1 MSSDADLK
9 ALGATTKGQGGTVCQ
24 TSNLTP
30 ASRATLSRCYSGGM
44 KGTTVLEQHENGE
57 FTKTIEPADL
67 RAKHTKS
74 AALWVPTVELSA
86 WQQNPRD
93 NDHAVPEVVKSIK
106 RFGFAAPIIA
116 SPDGQIIAGHTRL
129 KAALELRMPEV
140 PVRFM
145 DLDPG
150 EAHLL
155 ALADNRIA
163 EIADWD
169 DDLLGDVL
177 KDMEADGLDLGG
189 IGWDVDE
196 LADLLGQN
204 DPLPMEEDEV
214 PEIQAEVHSKLGEVY
229 ELGPH
234 RLMCG
239 DCRAST
245 DVSTLL
251 DGVVVNVAFT
261 SPPYA
266 SQRKYDESSGF
277 KPIKPD
283 AYVEWFE
290 TVQANVREHLAE
302 DGSWF
307 VNIKEHCEDGQRSL
321 YVKDLTIAHVR
332 AWGWMFV
339 DEFCWRDT
347 KNGVP
352 GGWGNRFKDAWEPV
366 FHFATTTK
374 IRMDPTANGTESN
387 AVFDYSPST
396 ATTKTGSGLLG
407 VKSTEERQGVARPS
421 NVIEIAAAS
430 TGEHSAAYPVGLPSW
445 FVRAFS
451 DEGDAILDPFMGSGT
466 TLIAAAQERRVAY
479 GMEISPGYCDVIRRR
494 WTRWARDH
502 DQDPGTGAL
511 ED

>member
-1 MSSDADLK
+1 
-9 ALGATTKGQGGTVCQ
+9 
-24 TSNLTP
+24 
-30 ASRATLSRCYSGGM
+30 M

-129 KAALELRMPEV
+129 KAALDLRMPEV

-177 KDMEADGLDLGG
+177 KDMEAEGLDLGG

-204 DPLPMEEDEV
+204 DPLPMDGSEDEV
-214 PEIQAEVHSKLGEVY
+214 PEVQEEVHSRLGEVY

-251 DGVVVNVAFT
+251 EGVVVNVAFT

-283 AYVEWFE
+283 AYVEWFGA
-290 TVQANVREHLAE
+290 VQANVREHLAE

-307 VNIKEHCEDGQRSL
+307 VNIKEAADDGQKQT
-321 YVKDLTIAHVR
+321 YVKRLILKHVDE
-332 AWGWMFV
+332 WGWKWIE
-339 DEFCWRDT
+339 EFCWPRPALPLNPNMSRRF
-347 KNGVP
+347 KNG
-352 GGWGNRFKDAWEPV
+352 WESV
-366 FHFATTTK
+366 FHFAASTAYKFKPDDVRHETDGAFIYADQKAAGKMVGGTAQGVGGG
-374 IRMDPTANGTESN
+374 IMDPANKHG
-387 AVFDYSPST
+387 
-396 ATTKTGSGLLG
+396 GL
-407 VKSTEERQGVARPS
+407 AFPS
-421 NVIEIAAAS
+421 NVLANMGGAKVV
-430 TGEHSAAYPVGLPSW
+430 GHSAAFPVGLPSF
-445 FVRAFS
+445 FVKAYS

-494 WTRWARDH
+494 WTRWAH
-502 DQDPGTGAL
+502 THNQEPGTGAL
-511 ED
+511 EDA